1 MFLRYCTTD
10 NAANMIKAVRDFNE
24 MMETEAAD
32 QEELQDGDE
41 EQLASYSPL
50 LEMDTIEEEIEA
62 VRRETEALKQQ
73 MDAIE
78 SVPPPEGMTRIPCAA
93 HKVRLCNL
101 LILIQFDFRHTWW
114 WAPL

>member
-41 EQLASYSPL
+41 EQLASYSPPR
-50 LEMDTIEEEIEA
+50 M
-62 VRRETEALKQQ
+62 
-73 MDAIE
+73 
-78 SVPPPEGMTRIPCAA
+78 
-93 HKVRLCNL
+93 
-101 LILIQFDFRHTWW
+101 
-114 WAPL
+114 